1 MNLSSEEI
9 IAILAIIIFML
20 RKCSFLT
27 FSVYLIFK
35 YEISLIIFYLFQI
48 FLKKIINHFNYFLN

>member
-9 IAILAIIIFML
+9 IVILAIIIFMFMT
-20 RKCSFLT
+20 CSFLT

-35 YEISLIIFYLFQI
+35 DEISLIIFYLFQI

>member
-9 IAILAIIIFML
+9 IVILAIIIFMF
-20 RKCSFLT
+20 RTCSFLT

-35 YEISLIIFYLFQI
+35 DEISLIIFYLFQI